1 MSAPQFSCA
10 ALLHSVRKYSC
21 GVVLVWSPQRCW
33 LYAVHCAIRS
43 QARELIVARVRQCAD
58 VHAEG
63 LMTALEAHLEQLE
76 MHYRV
81 RALVPANQ
89 NSRLSD
95 LVDCSSKPNT

>member
-1 MSAPQFSCA
+1 MSRTALVSVLSSTGECFTVWCSTRVEPSAVLAVRCA
-10 ALLHSVRKYSC
+10 LC
-21 GVVLVWSPQRCW
+21 D
-33 LYAVHCAIRS
+33 RS

-81 RALVPANQ
+81 RALVTAN
-89 NSRLSD
+89 
-95 LVDCSSKPNT
+95 LVDCPI